1 MQGHYREIL
10 QNVQLLDGG
19 HRINQAL
26 LNNVFFPRNWS
37 SLRGEEVGGFHV
49 NVRSMEKLHKLFGLV
64 QTFAGETSL
73 RKCLLAF
80 VAPLKKGR
88 RVVRRLWGVLLAKLK
103 KYSRN
108 GQVA

>member
-26 LNNVFFPRNWS
+26 LNNVFSPPELAES
-37 SLRGEEVGGFHV
+37 TGGEEVGGFHV

-64 QTFAGETSL
+64 QTFASETSL

-88 RVVRRLWGVLLAKLK
+88 RR
-103 KYSRN
+103 
-108 GQVA
+108 